1 MYNEHIKGHAE
12 EDMEIPK
19 FRAAS
24 VVQFIA
30 FLIMA
35 ILFIVF
41 KILPAENIV
50 IAFLLAA
57 MGIFQIAVDVKCT
70 ARGVVIF
77 GGILLLVC
85 VMLAGIAV
93 YCTIIMMIA
102 ADALWYIYLMAL
114 VAQVAFVGIPVGT
127 YIKYFA
133 DCVE

>member
-1 MYNEHIKGHAE
+1 
-12 EDMEIPK
+12 MEIPK
-19 FRAAS
+19 YRAAS
-24 VVQFIA
+24 VVQLVA

-102 ADALWYIYLMAL
+102 ADALWYIYLMAI

-133 DCVE
+133 DCVK